1 MCLTSFTNKILFIN
15 HENKKEYFKFEM
27 YEDTNYLFEEA
38 SIIGNMEKINYILE
52 NSMINT
58 FLLDN
63 NTFELIEKKG
73 LTKICVL
80 WIKLGFIPRPSS
92 KMYNYYENYYTFKTI
107 M

>member
-1 MCLTSFTNKILFIN
+1 MCLKNFTNKILFN
-15 HENKKEYFKFEM
+15 NYEYKKYNFIPETH
-27 YEDTNYLFEEA
+27 EDTNYLFEEA

-73 LTKICVL
+73 LIKICVL
-80 WIKLGFIPRPSS
+80 WIKLGFRPRPSS